1 MAHHEK
7 RSVAVALGGAVAG
20 FIGTYAAYL
29 LLGLLTGVVAMCAT
43 APEWWIH
50 LYIPLAFVVV
60 PAGTAWVAILWR
72 RSYLRR
78 HKGAGA

>member
-1 MAHHEK
+1 MAHHQK
-7 RSVAVALGGAVAG
+7 RSLGVALIGAVAG
-20 FIGTYAAYL
+20 FVGTYAVYL
-29 LLGLLTGVVAMCAT
+29 LLGMFTGVVAMCAT
-43 APEWWIH
+43 APEWWIR

-78 HKGAGA
+78 HEAAGA